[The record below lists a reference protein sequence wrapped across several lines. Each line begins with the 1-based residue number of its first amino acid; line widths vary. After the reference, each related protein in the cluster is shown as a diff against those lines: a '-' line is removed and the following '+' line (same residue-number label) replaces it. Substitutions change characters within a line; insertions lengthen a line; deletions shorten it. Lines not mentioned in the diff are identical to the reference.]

1 MYLIL
6 CGAALSTLG
15 VFMLSFSTQYWQI
28 FLTQGLCIGLGC
40 GMLFVPSMALIG
52 RSFTKNR
59 SLAVGFTT
67 CGAPI
72 GGIIYVILFEALLPK
87 MGFAWAVRVLGFF
100 MLGCY
105 VISIPLLLLGA
116 QNVKSLSSGTK
127 RKLFDKAALTD
138 LPFWSYSMIC
148 FTTFM
153 AYLVPYFYMPAYAQS
168 VLGEPQARASY
179 TLITSQAASVPG
191 RLLAAAA
198 ANYFGVMV
206 AWTGCAMISGIVCF
220 AWIGVDTYSGFLTF
234 CAFYGKSE

>member
-72 GGIIYVILFEALLPK
+72 GGIVYVILFEALLPK

-138 LPFWSYSMIC
+138 GPFWSYSLIC

-153 AYLVPYFYMPAYAQS
+153 AYLVMSIADSAIS
-168 VLGEPQARASY
+168 IKVLIRDRY
-179 TLITSQAASVPG
+179 LTSTCQRTHNRFLENHKHG
-191 RLLAAAA
+191 RLIL
-198 ANYFGVMV
+198 
-206 AWTGCAMISGIVCF
+206 
-220 AWIGVDTYSGFLTF
+220 
-234 CAFYGKSE
+234 